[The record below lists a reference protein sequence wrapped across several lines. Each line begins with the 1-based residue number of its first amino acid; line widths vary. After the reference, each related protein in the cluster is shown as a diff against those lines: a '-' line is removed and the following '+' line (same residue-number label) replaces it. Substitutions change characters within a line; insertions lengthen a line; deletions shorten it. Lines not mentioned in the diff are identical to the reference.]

1 MILNIKD
8 RIILLQ
14 LLPTQGSLSEMVDIM
29 DLAKKIKLDDN
40 TKKLISYVEDKNGN
54 ISWNIDKD
62 PNIEVELTSEITNIL
77 TKAHVDELISD
88 LDKDKKITA
97 QMLDLALKISKL

>member
-29 DLAKKIKLDDN
+29 DLAKKIKLDDS

-54 ISWNIDKD
+54 ISWDIDKD
-62 PNIEVELTSEITNIL
+62 PNIEVELTNDITNIL
-77 TKAHVDELISD
+77 KKVISN

>member
-54 ISWNIDKD
+54 ISWDIDKD
-62 PNIEVELTSEITNIL
+62 PNIEVELTSDITNIL
-77 TKAHVDELISD
+77 KKVISN

>member
-40 TKKLISYVEDKNGN
+40 TKKLISYIEDKNGN
-54 ISWNIDKD
+54 ISWDIDKD
-62 PNIEVELTSEITNIL
+62 PNIEVELTNDITNIL
-77 TKAHVDELISD
+77 KKVISN

>member
-54 ISWNIDKD
+54 ISWDIDKD
-62 PNIEVELTSEITNIL
+62 PNIEVELTNDITNIL
-77 TKAHVDELISD
+77 KKVISN

>member
-54 ISWNIDKD
+54 ISWDIDKD
-62 PNIEVELTSEITNIL
+62 PNIEVELTNDITNIL
-77 TKAHVDELISD
+77 KKVISN
-88 LDKDKKITA
+88 LDKEKKITA